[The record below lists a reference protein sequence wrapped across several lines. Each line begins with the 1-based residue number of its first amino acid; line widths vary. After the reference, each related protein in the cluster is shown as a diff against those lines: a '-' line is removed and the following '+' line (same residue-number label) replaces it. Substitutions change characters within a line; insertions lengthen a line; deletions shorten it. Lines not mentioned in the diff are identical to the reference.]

1 LASPRITRRA
11 ISPYLAR
18 RCPIDINLGR
28 PAFVGGDT
36 VDPATGT
43 ITRMLGRAQEQYQR
57 VRSSMWAGRSDDP
70 ITELLREHR
79 KIHPRGDVRQVR
91 RGYEIAER
99 MHRGQMRK
107 SGEEYITHPL
117 AVARTLA
124 ELGMDTTTLVAALL
138 HDTVEDTAY
147 DLRTL
152 AEDFGGEVAL
162 LVDGVTKLD
171 KAYFGD
177 DAEIETIRKM
187 LVKAGQDV
195 RVLVIKLA
203 DRLHNMRTLDA
214 RSPAS
219 RARIA
224 RATEDVLVPLSDRLG
239 IQALKRE
246 LEDAV
251 LATLEPEAYGQIHKH
266 VSNRPLWAHTL
277 EATIDD
283 VQVQLAKAK
292 IDATVLPRPR
302 HYYSIWKDT
311 IAKKFPLSY
320 DLPRIVIVIDGP
332 RNDCYTALG
341 TLHATWHPV
350 PGRFK
355 DFIASPKN
363 NLYRSLHTTVIGPD
377 NKPVEVLIRTVG
389 MHHFAEYGIV
399 ANYRDPQGTAK
410 LEPRDRDEQLSWL
423 RRVVNWQHV
432 ADDAGRFLDA
442 LRCDLSEAQIQVFT
456 ANGQGVLLP
465 SGSTPVDVAFTVD
478 PDLGHACV
486 AATVNGR
493 LVRLESVLDDGDVV
507 EILTRDP
514 EAASL
519 GIGAGP
525 AREWLD
531 FVKSPQARLEI
542 TRWFATA
549 SEVSPAVPST
559 TVNGRVR
566 SGRNAI
572 TTALRAQER
581 YLPDDSLL
589 HVVAMQ
595 LDYPD
600 LDAMLV
606 AIADERLVANDVA
619 GRLIAYADHPTPSR
633 GAL

>member
-1 LASPRITRRA
+1 
-11 ISPYLAR
+11 
-18 RCPIDINLGR
+18 
-28 PAFVGGDT
+28 V
-36 VDPATGT
+36 
-43 ITRMLGRAQEQYQR
+43 
-57 VRSSMWAGRSDDP
+57 
-70 ITELLREHR
+70 LLREHR
-79 KIHPRGDVRQVR
+79 RIHPRGDVRQVR

-99 MHRGQMRK
+99 MHKGQMRK

-117 AVARTLA
+117 AVAHTLA

-138 HDTVEDTAY
+138 HDTVEDTSY

-171 KAYFGD
+171 KAYFGA
-177 DAEIETIRKM
+177 DAEIETYRKM

-203 DRLHNMRTLDA
+203 DRLHNMRTLGA

-251 LATLEPEAYGQIHKH
+251 LATLEPEAYADIDRH
-266 VSNRPLWAHTL
+266 VRNRPMWHHTL
-277 EATIDD
+277 SATIDD
-283 VQVQLAKAK
+283 VCRQLDKARIK
-292 IDATVLPRPR
+292 ATVVPRPR

-311 IAKKFPLSY
+311 IAKEQPLSH
-320 DLPRIVIVIDGP
+320 DLPRIVIIVDGS

-341 TLHATWHPV
+341 TLHGTWHPV

-399 ANYRDPQGTAK
+399 ANFRDPQSAAK
-410 LEPRDRDEQLSWL
+410 LDPRDRDEQLSWL
-423 RRVVNWQHV
+423 RKVVNWQHV
-432 ADDAGRFLDA
+432 ADDASRFLDA
-442 LRCDLSEAQIQVFT
+442 LRCDLAEGQIQVFT
-456 ANGQGVLLP
+456 TRGKQVLLP
-465 SGSTPVDVAFTVD
+465 AGSTPVDVAFTVD

-493 LVRLESVLDDGDVV
+493 LVRLSSQLDDGDVV

-514 EAASL
+514 EGASL
-519 GIGAGP
+519 GIGTGP

-549 SEVSPAVPST
+549 TATDAAPKVAVS

-566 SGRNAI
+566 IGRNAI
-572 TTALRAQER
+572 MAALRSEER

-589 HVVAMQ
+589 HEMATR

-606 AIADERLVANDVA
+606 AIADGRLTANDVA
-619 GRLIAYADHPTPSR
+619 GRLIAYTDDPATSR

>member
-1 LASPRITRRA
+1 MSPNM
-11 ISPYLAR
+11 AR

-28 PAFVGGDT
+28 PAFVDGEAA
-36 VDPATGT
+36 DPT
-43 ITRMLGRAQEQYQR
+43 IGAAARALSRAQQHYQR
-57 VRSSMWAGRSDDP
+57 VLSSMWAGRKDDP
-70 ITELLREHR
+70 ITDLLREHR

-99 MHRGQMRK
+99 MHKGQMRK

-203 DRLHNMRTLDA
+203 DRLHNMRTLGA

-251 LATLEPEAYGQIHKH
+251 LATLEPDAYGQIDEH
-266 VSNRPLWAHTL
+266 VRERRRHGYTL
-277 EATIDD
+277 ASTIED
-283 VQVQLAKAK
+283 VRLQLAKAK
-292 IDATVLPRPR
+292 IDAVVVPRPR

-311 IAKKFPLSY
+311 IAKKLPLSH
-320 DLPRIVIVIDGP
+320 DLPRIVIVVDGP

-377 NKPVEVLIRTVG
+377 NKPVEVLIRTAG

-399 ANYRDPQGTAK
+399 ANFRDPQSAAR
-410 LEPRDRDEQLSWL
+410 LDPRDRDEQLSWL

-456 ANGQGVLLP
+456 NRGEGVLLP

-486 AATVNGR
+486 AAMVNGR
-493 LVRLESVLDDGDVV
+493 LVRLESTLDDGDVV
-507 EILTRDP
+507 EIMTRDP
-514 EAASL
+514 EGASL
-519 GIGAGP
+519 GIGTGP

-542 TRWFATA
+542 TRWFATG
-549 SEVSPAVPST
+549 SEVSPAGTST

-566 SGRNAI
+566 TGRSAI

-589 HVVAMQ
+589 QAMATR

-606 AIADERLVANDVA
+606 AIADQRLVATDIA
-619 GRLIAYADHPTPSR
+619 DRLIAYADDPTPSR
-633 GAL
+633 GPF

>member
-1 LASPRITRRA
+1 VSRFA
-11 ISPYLAR
+11 
-18 RCPIDINLGR
+18 GR
-28 PAFVGGDT
+28 V
-36 VDPATGT
+36 
-43 ITRMLGRAQEQYQR
+43 RLHYQR
-57 VRSSMWAGRSDDP
+57 IRSSVWTGRSDDP
-70 ITELLREHR
+70 ITALLREHR

-99 MHRGQMRK
+99 MHKGQMRK

-124 ELGMDTTTLVAALL
+124 QLGMDTTTLVAALL

-152 AEDFGGEVAL
+152 AEDFGPEVAL

-171 KAYFGD
+171 KAYFGA
-177 DAEIETIRKM
+177 DAEIETYRKM
-187 LVKAGQDV
+187 LVKAGEDV

-203 DRLHNMRTLDA
+203 DRLHNMRTLGA

-246 LEDAV
+246 LEDSV
-251 LATLEPEAYGQIHKH
+251 LANLEPEAYADIDHH
-266 VSNRPLWAHTL
+266 VRNRPMWAHTL
-277 EATIDD
+277 TATIED
-283 VQVQLAKAK
+283 VCRQLDKARIK
-292 IDATVLPRPR
+292 ATVQPRPR

-311 IAKKFPLSY
+311 IAKGHPLSH
-320 DLPRIVIVIDGP
+320 DLPRIVIIVDGT

-341 TLHATWHPV
+341 TLHGTWHPV

-377 NKPVEVLIRTVG
+377 NKPVEVLIRTAG

-399 ANYRDPQGTAK
+399 ANFRDPQSAAK
-410 LEPRDRDEQLSWL
+410 LDPHDRDEQLSWL
-423 RRVVNWQHV
+423 HRVVNWQHV
-432 ADDAGRFLDA
+432 ADDASRFLDA
-442 LRCDLSEAQIQVFT
+442 LRCDLSEGQIQVFT
-456 ANGQGVLLP
+456 TRGKQVLLP
-465 SGSTPVDVAFTVD
+465 VGSTPVDVAFTVE
-478 PDLGHACV
+478 PELGHACV

-493 LVRLESVLDDGDVV
+493 LVRLSSQLEDGDVV
-507 EILTRDP
+507 EILTRD
-514 EAASL
+514 
-519 GIGAGP
+519 GDGAPVGPQPGP

-542 TRWFATA
+542 TRWFATVA
-549 SEVSPAVPST
+549 AAD

-566 SGRNAI
+566 IGRNAI
-572 TTALRAQER
+572 MAALRAEER

-589 HVVAMQ
+589 VEMATQ

-606 AIADERLVANDVA
+606 AIADERLVAGDVA
-619 GRLIAYADHPTPSR
+619 QRLIAYADDPFSR
-633 GAL
+633 RGVS